1 MFTELQSYL
10 HSLNSSKILMGIAM
24 LILNVGSKYVQL
36 EFSKTQESAL
46 KSALTREILIFVIMF
61 TATHDIIM
69 SILMTAAF
77 VILANHLFND
87 RSKYCIIPNKY
98 WDMCN
103 AIDANKDGDV
113 SPEEEAAAIKILEKA
128 RKQKKNKEQKTS
140 SKQNPDELTNHL
152 NVNPTETIH
161 QGDIHDVNDIFPQKN
176 IFGQTDPFSQS
187 LY

>member
-87 RSKYCIIPNKY
+87 QSRYCIIPHKY
-98 WDMCN
+98 WDMCK
-103 AIDANKDGDV
+103 ALDVNKDGDV

-128 RKQKKNKEQKTS
+128 RKQKNNMRKES
-140 SKQNPDELTNHL
+140 SYQNNDEFNNHL
-152 NVNPTETIH
+152 NVNPDETASQNEIH
-161 QGDIHDVNDIFPQKN
+161 NTDDIFPQKN
-176 IFGQTDPFSQS
+176 LFGQTNPFSQS